1 MIFKIL
7 LAQTILGSLSLWS
20 SSDHEL
26 WGGCPR
32 IWGAQTWPGVLPS
45 WHHTPPAVGQGSLTG
60 AQQDGGQD
68 WLNSSALRGMHL
80 AQEAMYFSCL
90 FFFLICYFQVPKKLQ
105 DTEHRYAH
113 HNLNTAG
120 NFNISAACTK
130 PSNTCI
136 FYLIYCNTFLP
147 SLESNFSLKR
157 NCLIGKCTKYNY
169 TAYKLQYCLWEYH
182 CRCILLYF
190 VFNLY

>member
-1 MIFKIL
+1 MIFKFP
-7 LAQTILGSLSLWS
+7 SLPIHSGFPESVLQEWLCS
-20 SSDHEL
+20 GHEL

-32 IWGAQTWPGVLPS
+32 LWGAQTWPKGACPAGS
-45 WHHTPPAVGQGSLTG
+45 TPPPAVGQRCLTDVLNRRE
-60 AQQDGGQD
+60 DGGQD
-68 WLNSSALRGMHL
+68 RLNISALHAMHP
-80 AQEAMYFSCL
+80 AQKAMYFSCL
-90 FFFLICYFQVPKKLQ
+90 FLNTICYFQVPKKLQ
-105 DTEHRYAH
+105 DREHRYAH
-113 HNLNTAG
+113 HNLKTAG

-169 TAYKLQYCLWEYH
+169 TA
-182 CRCILLYF
+182 
-190 VFNLY
+190 